1 MWGGEEEG
9 EQGWRTKLGKDAAQ
23 RGTGFYLVRFI
34 WGVHLR
40 SIPHDGAQSPPSRT
54 WCSFIVCKPV
64 STVLVSDY
72 HKTEARVIPAG

>member
-40 SIPHDGAQSPPSRT
+40 S
-54 WCSFIVCKPV
+54 PV
-64 STVLVSDY
+64 PQRGWPLGGTPWQTQLSL
-72 HKTEARVIPAG
+72 GLGF